1 MYLVCCWIY
10 FFSSHFTHVKLF
22 FFRSYTNVPVCD
34 SFKDILAPTRPPTG
48 RVEHF
53 DGFLEIFL
61 LALLL
66 ALALLETVDPPD
78 AVYAPKRTI
87 SRDRLLMAKNIRTYK
102 NVIILVGM

>member
-1 MYLVCCWIY
+1 MWNF
-10 FFSSHFTHVKLF
+10 FFSSDIIT
-22 FFRSYTNVPVCD
+22 YTNVPVCD
-34 SFKDILAPTRPPTG
+34 SFKEILAPTLPPTG

-78 AVYAPKRTI
+78 AVYTPKHMI
-87 SRDRLLMAKNIRTYK
+87 SRDWLLMAKNIRTHK